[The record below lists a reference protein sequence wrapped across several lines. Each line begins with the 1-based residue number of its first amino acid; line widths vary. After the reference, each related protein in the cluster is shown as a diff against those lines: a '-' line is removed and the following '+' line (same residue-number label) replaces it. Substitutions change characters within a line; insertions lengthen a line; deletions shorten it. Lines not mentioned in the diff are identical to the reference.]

1 MAAIRRTAPND
12 PRLATGRDKHVGL
25 GNNFY
30 RHSFDMGVFTV
41 KNDNDPRR
49 ATRDGKPAYVNAPPR
64 LRASQLQRLFVPE
77 EPRRPSFMSMFSKD
91 A

>member
-1 MAAIRRTAPND
+1 M
-12 PRLATGRDKHVGL
+12 
-25 GNNFY
+25 
-30 RHSFDMGVFTV
+30 
-41 KNDNDPRR
+41 KNDIDPRR

-77 EPRRPSFMSMFSKD
+77 EPRRPSFMSMFGKD